1 MSYERGE
8 RQRAPTHPGYVVRT
22 ELEELG
28 MSITEAAGRLGVA
41 RPTLSQ
47 VVNENRSVSPEM
59 ALKLGRLFGNGTAVW
74 MNMQTAYDL
83 WAVEHDSA
91 ALRDARRVEPV
102 HAG

>member
-1 MSYERGE
+1 
-8 RQRAPTHPGYVVRT
+8 
-22 ELEELG
+22 
-28 MSITEAAGRLGVA
+28 
-41 RPTLSQ
+41 
-47 VVNENRSVSPEM
+47 M

-83 WAVEHDSA
+83 WAVEHDAA